1 VHQNGAVCSD
11 GYECTT
17 GDICQGGMCAGDA
30 SACTCVPQYG
40 DALKVIGIQ
49 IGEGGHPG
57 QGLDIDGD
65 SSTCAPASDCSA
77 GVNNALGV
85 LASLA
90 NPAFVDQL
98 VDGVGMVLLEFR
110 GMGAPNFVSSM
121 AILEAKL
128 DPSNSDCAFQAS
140 TCDYLVKTSNFSD
153 ATCLPVNAVPADITG
168 TELSVG
174 SSGTAIPF
182 STPINSTTSII
193 FDIHNVVVDANV
205 TFVGGNIVTLNGLVA
220 GAVRKDDIIAAIQA
234 APDNALLVDKSVVV
248 SLITFMN
255 ADVDTDNDG
264 LNDAL
269 SIGLVV
275 QAIDADITG
284 LY

>member
-1 VHQNGAVCSD
+1 
-11 GYECTT
+11 
-17 GDICQGGMCAGDA
+17 
-30 SACTCVPQYG
+30 
-40 DALKVIGIQ
+40 
-49 IGEGGHPG
+49 
-57 QGLDIDGD
+57 
-65 SSTCAPASDCSA
+65 
-77 GVNNALGV
+77 VNNALGV

-98 VDGVGMVLLEFR
+98 VAGVGMVLLEFR
-110 GMGAPNFVSSM
+110 GMGAPNFVTSM
-121 AILEAKL
+121 AILEAKIA
-128 DPSNSDCAFQAS
+128 PSNSDCAYQAS

-153 ATCLPVNAVPADITG
+153 ATCLPVNAVPADLNG
-168 TELSVG
+168 TQLNVG
-174 SSGTAIPF
+174 TSGTAIPF
-182 STPINSTTSII
+182 STPINSTTSIV

-205 TFVGGNIVTLNGLVA
+205 TFVGSNIATLNGLVA

-234 APDNALLVDKSVVV
+234 APDGALLVDKSVVV

-264 LNDAL
+264 INDAL
-269 SIGLVV
+269 SIGLIV